1 MNFRNIGI
9 LHIKSADYC
18 CIISGINKNEALHL
32 MQNTDLTGETGTL
45 SNKKLLLKIEMAK
58 EILTF
63 GNTETEKKIYS
74 VIRLLFFKK
83 M

>member
-1 MNFRNIGI
+1 
-9 LHIKSADYC
+9 
-18 CIISGINKNEALHL
+18 

>member
-9 LHIKSADYC
+9 LNIKSADYC

-32 MQNTDLTGETGTL
+32 MQNADLTGETGTL
-45 SNKKLLLKIEMAK
+45 SNKKLLLHIEMAK

-63 GNTETEKKIYS
+63 GNIKTEKKNIP
-74 VIRLLFFKK
+74 
-83 M
+83 